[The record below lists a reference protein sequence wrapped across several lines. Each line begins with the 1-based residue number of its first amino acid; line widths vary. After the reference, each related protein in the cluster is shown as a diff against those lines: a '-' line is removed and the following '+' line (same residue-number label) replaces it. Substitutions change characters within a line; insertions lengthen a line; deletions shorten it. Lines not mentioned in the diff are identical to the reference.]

1 MGVHFA
7 GRELGS
13 ISSLT
18 GIPFLSSEGQ
28 EWVQARTGQTISSDK
43 LSPSRAPWE
52 KERGQTSNT
61 LFMNLANQNLFNL
74 PDYRILRR
82 YFEAYKGS
90 LVMQRI
96 FPVIDTDLFEETI
109 LSAYQQPQNS
119 FRFGQASTRAC
130 IIAFLA
136 FVARLPPVKTQINP
150 SDASLVDHDTLA
162 TKAQFLL
169 AQVLQE
175 PANLDGAQ
183 AITMLVSLVET
194 VTAVHRTLP
203 DLNAADSV

>member
-18 GIPFLSSEGQ
+18 GIPFLSSEGR

-43 LSPSRAPWE
+43 LSPARAPWE
-52 KERGQTSNT
+52 KERGQTSDT
-61 LFMNLANQNLFNL
+61 LFLNLGNQNLFDL
-74 PDYRILRR
+74 PNYDILRR

-109 LSAYQQPQNS
+109 ISAYQQPRTS
-119 FRFGQASTRAC
+119 FGFGQASTRAC

-136 FVARLPPVKTQINP
+136 FVARLPPVKTQISP

-169 AQVLQE
+169 TQVLQE

-183 AITMLVSLVET
+183 AVTMLVSLIGS
-194 VTAVHRTLP
+194 ANGS
-203 DLNAADSV
+203 LNAY

>member
-7 GRELGS
+7 GRELGV
-13 ISSLT
+13 ISLLT
-18 GIPFLSSEGQ
+18 GIPLLLPEGQ

-61 LFMNLANQNLFNL
+61 LLMNLGSQDLFNL
-74 PDYRILRR
+74 PDYRVLRR
-82 YFEAYKGS
+82 YFEAYKNS

-96 FPVIDTDLFEETI
+96 FPVIDADLFEETI
-109 LSAYQQPQNS
+109 ISGYQQPQTR

-130 IIAFLA
+130 VIAFLA
-136 FVARLPPVKTQINP
+136 FVARLPPVTTQISA
-150 SDASLVDHDTLA
+150 SDASLVDHDALA

-183 AITMLVSLVET
+183 AVTMLVSFYHTENGGVLIEHSLIQT
-194 VTAVHRTLP
+194 VM
-203 DLNAADSV
+203 